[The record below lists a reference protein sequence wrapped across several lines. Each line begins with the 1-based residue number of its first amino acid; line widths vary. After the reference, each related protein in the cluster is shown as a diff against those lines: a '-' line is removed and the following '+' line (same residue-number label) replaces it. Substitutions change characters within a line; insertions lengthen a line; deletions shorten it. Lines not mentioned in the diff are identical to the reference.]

1 MSSHPGDPRPQAQ
14 KDVALS
20 PGLRGGLMVVG
31 TASDVGKSQL
41 VTGLCRLLARR
52 GVKVAPFKA
61 QNMSNNSFVTQSGH
75 EIGRAQGIQ
84 ALAAG
89 AEPETAMN
97 PILLKPTGLRG
108 SQVVLNGRPIGH
120 LAALEYHRRKPEFAG
135 AATEALADLRRRYDV
150 VVAEGAGGAAEI
162 NLLDRDI
169 VNLSVAVRAG
179 LPAVV
184 VGDIDRGGVFAALYG
199 TVELLP
205 AELRATVAGFIINKL
220 RGDPAFLVG
229 AGADLERRCGVPT
242 LGVIPWLDDIA
253 LDAEDSLALSGP
265 RPRPAGSGSGSGEGD
280 RLDVAVI
287 RFPALSNFT
296 DFDPLGLEP
305 AVGVRMVDHPGAL
318 GAPDLIVLP
327 GTKATVADLAWLRS
341 SDLATAVMRA
351 QAAGSLVLGICGG
364 YQMLGRVIQDDVESG
379 QGRVEGLGL
388 LSVETVFEE
397 EKVTRRRR
405 GATCVWPR
413 PEGPAGAEGASRAG
427 AASGAGTSGAGGA
440 SGAGIAVSGYQIHHG
455 RCRIVPGP
463 EAGEAWFRLADG
475 WGQEDEGV
483 VCPDGTVLGTSLHGL
498 FEADAFRAAFLDYV
512 AGRRGRGVP
521 ESTVIF
527 AEARVAQW
535 DRLADAIEEHL
546 DLGAL
551 DKIIRL
557 GAPAPPAP

>member
-1 MSSHPGDPRPQAQ
+1 
-14 KDVALS
+14 VTLS
-20 PGLRGGLMVVG
+20 PGLRGGVMVVG

-52 GVKVAPFKA
+52 GVRVAPFKA
-61 QNMSNNSFVTQSGH
+61 QNMSNNSFVTESGH
-75 EIGRAQGIQ
+75 EIGRAQGVQ

-97 PILLKPTGLRG
+97 PILLKPTGMRG

-120 LAALEYHRRKPEFAG
+120 LAALEYHRRKPEFVG
-135 AATEALADLRRRYDV
+135 AVTEALADLRRRYDV

-253 LDAEDSLALSGP
+253 LDAEDSLGLAGA
-265 RPRPAGSGSGSGEGD
+265 RPRPAGVGTGD
-280 RLDVAVI
+280 RLDVAVV
-287 RFPALSNFT
+287 RFPTLSNFT

-327 GTKATVADLAWLRS
+327 GTKTTVADLAWLRS
-341 SDLATAVMRA
+341 TGLAAAVMRA
-351 QAAGSLVLGICGG
+351 GRAGSLILGICGG

-388 LSVETVFEE
+388 LEVETVFEE

-405 GATCVWPR
+405 GATHAWPW
-413 PEGPAGAEGASRAG
+413 
-427 AASGAGTSGAGGA
+427 ASGAGLT
-440 SGAGIAVSGYQIHHG
+440 VSGYQIHHG
-455 RCRIVPGP
+455 RCRVVTGP
-463 EAGEAWFRLADG
+463 EAGEAWFRLSDG
-475 WGQEDEGV
+475 WGQEDEGLV
-483 VCPDGTVLGTSLHGL
+483 SPDGTVLGTSLHGL

-521 ESTVIF
+521 ESTVTF

-535 DRLADAIEEHL
+535 DRLADAIEEHI
-546 DLGAL
+546 DLVAL
-551 DKIIRL
+551 ERIIRL
-557 GAPAPPAP
+557 GAPAPPA

>member
-1 MSSHPGDPRPQAQ
+1 MSSHLGDPSLQGR
-14 KDVALS
+14 KEVALS

-61 QNMSNNSFVTQSGH
+61 QNMSNNSFVTESGH

-89 AEPETAMN
+89 VEPETAMN
-97 PILLKPTGLRG
+97 PILLKPTGMRG

-135 AATEALADLRRRYDV
+135 AVTEALVDLRRRYDV

-205 AELRATVAGFIINKL
+205 AELRSTVAGFIINKL

-229 AGADLERRCGVPT
+229 AGAQLERRCGVPT

-253 LDAEDSLALSGP
+253 LDAEDSLGLAGP
-265 RPRPAGSGSGSGEGD
+265 RPRPAGAGSGEGD
-280 RLDVAVI
+280 RLDVAVV
-287 RFPALSNFT
+287 RFPTLSNFT

-305 AVGVRMVDHPGAL
+305 AVGVRMVDHPGSL

-327 GTKATVADLAWLRS
+327 GTKTTVADLAWLRS
-341 SDLATAVMRA
+341 SGLAAAVMRA
-351 QAAGSLVLGICGG
+351 RAAGSLVLGICGG
-364 YQMLGRVIQDDVESG
+364 YQMLGQVIQDDVESG

-388 LSVETVFEE
+388 LEVETVFEE

-405 GATCVWPR
+405 GATHVWAG
-413 PEGPAGAEGASRAG
+413 PESQPLS
-427 AASGAGTSGAGGA
+427 GGA
-440 SGAGIAVSGYQIHHG
+440 SGAGSSGAGGESGAGVTVSGYQIHHG
-455 RCRIVPGP
+455 RCQVVTGP
-463 EAGEAWFRLADG
+463 EAGEAWFRLSDR
-475 WGQEDEGV
+475 WGQEDEGLIS
-483 VCPDGTVLGTSLHGL
+483 PEGAVLGTSLHGL
-498 FEADAFRAAFLDYV
+498 FESDAFRAAFVQYV

-521 ESTVIF
+521 ESTVTF

-551 DKIIRL
+551 EKIIRL
-557 GAPAPPAP
+557 GAPAPSAP